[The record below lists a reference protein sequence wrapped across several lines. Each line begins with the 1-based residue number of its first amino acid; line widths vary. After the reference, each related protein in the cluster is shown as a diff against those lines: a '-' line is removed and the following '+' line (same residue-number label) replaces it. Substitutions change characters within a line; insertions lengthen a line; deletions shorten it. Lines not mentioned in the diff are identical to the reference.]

1 MRKFSEYEQIII
13 IRFFVEWLFLASIF
27 FGPILFICVL
37 PVWDRAEGKWVPIVA
52 TVVLILTAIIRP
64 RVNARY
70 EAYKRHF
77 MKNRLEV
84 ASDEEDELTK

>member
-1 MRKFSEYEQIII
+1 LAFWTSVHSSI
-13 IRFFVEWLFLASIF
+13 LAHFLATPASIF